1 MEIIMKIKKGFV
13 MRRVMGNYVVV
24 AVGEAS
30 KKFRGMIKLNETA
43 AEVWKGIDKGLSK
56 LEICDAICEEYE
68 VERDVVERDVE
79 KVVGELVA
87 NGFVTD

>member
-1 MEIIMKIKKGFV
+1 MKIKKGFV
-13 MRRVMGNYVVV
+13 LRRVMGNYVVV

-43 AEVWKGIDKGLSK
+43 AEVWKGIDKGLSAS
-56 LEICDAICEEYE
+56 EICDALCEEYE
-68 VERDVVERDVE
+68 VERSVVEKDVE
-79 KVVGELVA
+79 KVVAELVA

>member
-13 MRRVMGNYVVV
+13 LRRVMGNYVVV

-43 AEVWKGIDKGLSK
+43 AEVWKGIDKGLSAS
-56 LEICDAICEEYE
+56 EICDALCEEYE
-68 VERDVVERDVE
+68 VERSVVEKDVE
-79 KVVGELVA
+79 KVVAELVA